1 VADAP
6 AATTSGSSGGKTI
19 GSTVTRKI
27 GPLPLWGW
35 VAIGFG
41 AYYWYT
47 HYGPGSSGSSTAAG
61 QQAQGQAGDFLV
73 NVGQRIGGTGSTTT
87 TTAPDKDKTTKPT
100 QKHKCP
106 RGYFWDPDDRG
117 GKGRCVPDKHKGPDR
132 PGSDK
137 TGKKGG
143 GTGPPTVRKDQ
154 DKKRTV
160 TTRGGG
166 QPSQNV
172 TVEATPYGGYP
183 YQAYATQAPGAAT
196 QGNPVVATTEGN
208 PLYQS
213 WDPNSPYTAPLDT
226 GSGTYAA
233 YAPQTAGAI
242 YQGGNGTSPVPSRV
256 PLPVDQPPGTPSPV
270 GPPISQGG

>member
-1 VADAP
+1 VADTP
-6 AATTSGSSGGKTI
+6 AATTSSKTI

-87 TTAPDKDKTTKPT
+87 TSTTKGKTTKPPDR
-100 QKHKCP
+100 KHKCP
-106 RGYFWDPDDRG
+106 RGYFWDPDDRD
-117 GKGRCVPDKHKGPDR
+117 GKGRCVPDKHKGPDK
-132 PGSDK
+132 PGSDRG
-137 TGKKGG
+137 GKKGGG
-143 GTGPPTVRKDQ
+143 GTGPPTVQRG
-154 DKKRTV
+154 KK
-160 TTRGGG
+160 TTTTKTTAGGG
-166 QPSQNV
+166 QPQQNV

-196 QGNPVVATTEGN
+196 QGNPVVATTAGN

-213 WDPNSPYTAPLDT
+213 WDPNSPYTAPLDES
-226 GSGTYAA
+226 SGTYAA

>member
-6 AATTSGSSGGKTI
+6 TSTAPSPGGGKSI

-47 HYGPGSSGSSTAAG
+47 HYGPGSSGSSSSGAAAG
-61 QQAQGQAGDFLV
+61 QQAQGQVGDVLV
-73 NVGQRIGGTGSTTT
+73 NVGQRLGSGTTT
-87 TTAPDKDKTTKPT
+87 TTTKTTPTKTTKPT

-117 GKGRCVPDKHKGPDR
+117 GKGRCVPDKHKGPDK

-137 TGKKGG
+137 TKGVRS
-143 GTGPPTVRKDQ
+143 GTPPVTTKDKTVK
-154 DKKRTV
+154 TV
-160 TTRGGG
+160 TAGGG

-183 YQAYATQAPGAAT
+183 YGAYSAQAPGAAT
-196 QGNPVVATTEGN
+196 QGQPVVATTEGN

-213 WDPNSPYTAPLDT
+213 WDPNAPYTAPLDES
-226 GSGTYAA
+226 SGTYAA

-242 YQGGNGTSPVPSRV
+242 YQGANGTSPAPPPSV
-256 PLPVDQPPGTPSPV
+256 PPGTLPPV
-270 GPPISQGG
+270 STPGG